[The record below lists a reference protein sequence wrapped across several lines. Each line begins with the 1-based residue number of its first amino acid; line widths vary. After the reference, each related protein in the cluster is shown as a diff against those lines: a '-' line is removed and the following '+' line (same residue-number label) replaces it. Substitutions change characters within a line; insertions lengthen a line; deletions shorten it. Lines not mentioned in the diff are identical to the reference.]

1 MFMRWRGFNIDS
13 GLFDL
18 EFNPP
23 QNFAAYRE
31 AELDTS
37 RVSTFTTLEPLPY
50 MSKRFLLKR
59 YLGLT
64 EEEVLENEEMWREE
78 RDEPAAQG
86 STGSEL
92 RSVGISP
99 GGFESDLAGLP
110 PEGAAAGELGAADLG
125 APPAASTVAAPGAP
139 PAV

>member
-1 MFMRWRGFNIDS
+1 
-13 GLFDL
+13 
-18 EFNPP
+18 
-23 QNFAAYRE
+23 
-31 AELDTS
+31 
-37 RVSTFTTLEPLPY
+37 

-59 YLGLT
+59 YLGLS

-86 STGSEL
+86 SQGSEL

-99 GGFESDLAGLP
+99 GGFEADLAGLP
-110 PEGAAAGELGAADLG
+110 PEGAGAGDLGGDDLG
-125 APPAASTVAAPGAP
+125 APPAASTTTAPGAP

>member
-1 MFMRWRGFNIDS
+1 
-13 GLFDL
+13 
-18 EFNPP
+18 
-23 QNFAAYRE
+23 
-31 AELDTS
+31 
-37 RVSTFTTLEPLPY
+37 LEPLPY
-50 MSKRFLLKR
+50 LSKRFLLKR

-86 STGSEL
+86 SKGSEL

-99 GGFESDLAGLP
+99 GGFESDLEGLP
-110 PEGAAAGELGAADLG
+110 PEGDTAGELGSSDLGAAPAAG
-125 APPAASTVAAPGAP
+125 APPAASTVTAPGAP